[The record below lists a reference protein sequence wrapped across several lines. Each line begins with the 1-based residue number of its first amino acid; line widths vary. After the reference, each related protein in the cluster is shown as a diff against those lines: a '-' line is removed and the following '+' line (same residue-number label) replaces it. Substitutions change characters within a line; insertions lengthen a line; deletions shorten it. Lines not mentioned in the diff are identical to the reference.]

1 MHKQRIRDEE
11 TVYME
16 NKDDIVIVSAART
29 PFSKFDTAMADMASI
44 DLGVIIMKEVVQRA
58 GIDPAEIDEIN
69 YGSCVLAELALETDV
84 PARQATLLA
93 GFPAESI
100 SLTLDRACCSSLTC
114 LRLGYLAIKAGEAHI
129 AMTVGSENMPRT
141 PHLAPGLRKGMR
153 LGHIQLMDGLFE
165 LGYTAKG
172 FSPVAKDAGEVAVEH
187 GVTREMQ
194 DEWALGSQTKYA
206 QAFAAGKFNVGEELM
221 ALTIPQRRGEPIVID
236 KDESPRITTM
246 EALAKLRPIYG
257 SPTVTA
263 GNAPPI
269 SAGSSAILFMTR
281 EKAAAKGLKPLAT
294 IVATVASA
302 TAPRAIAEIPAHTI
316 QKALDRAGM
325 ELDQMD
331 LIEINEAFAAVTLT
345 STKMLADGDEKKWK
359 EILDKTNVNGGAIA
373 IGHPVGASA
382 ARITMH
388 LAYELRRRGGGYGVA
403 AICGGLAQ
411 GEAVILRVD

>member
-1 MHKQRIRDEE
+1 MKNQ
-11 TVYME
+11 
-16 NKDDIVIVSAART
+16 NDIVIVSAVRT
-29 PFSKFDTAMADMASI
+29 PFSNFDSAMADIPSI
-44 DLGVIIMKEVVQRA
+44 DLGVLVMKEVVERV
-58 GIDPAEIDEIN
+58 GLDPGELDEVN

-93 GFPAESI
+93 GFPAENI
-100 SLTLDRACCSSLTC
+100 SVSLDRACCSSLTC
-114 LRLGYLAIKAGEAHI
+114 LRLGVLAIKAGEAQI
-129 AMTVGSENMPRT
+129 AMAVGSENMPRT
-141 PHLAPGLRKGMR
+141 PHLAPGLRRGMK
-153 LGHIQLMDGLFE
+153 LGHIQLMDGLYE

-172 FSPVAKDAGEVAVEH
+172 FNPVAKDAGEVALEH

-194 DEWALGSQTKYA
+194 DEWALGSQMKYA
-206 QAFAAGKFNVGEELM
+206 QALAEGKLKIGEELM
-221 ALTIPQRRGEPIVID
+221 PVIIPQKKGDPVLIE
-236 KDESPRITTM
+236 KDESPRKTSL
-246 EALAKLRPIYG
+246 EALARLRPIYG

-281 EKAAAKGLKPLAT
+281 QKAEEHGLKPLAT
-294 IVATVASA
+294 ILSTVASA
-302 TAPRAIAEIPAHTI
+302 TAPRAIAEVPAYTI
-316 QKALDRAGM
+316 QKALKKTGLT
-325 ELDQMD
+325 LDQMD
-331 LIEINEAFAAVTLT
+331 LVEINEAFAAVTLT
-345 STKMLADGDEKKWK
+345 AAKILADNDDRKWQA
-359 EILDKTNVNGGAIA
+359 LLGKTNVNGGAIA